1 MPWSQ
6 VPIHREPSRS
16 NKRAQTT
23 SEVPSN
29 SGIRNGFQTSPT
41 NCCNPP
47 PGPRK
52 PIPTHMEPSGL
63 AASPIIPGCPSCD
76 GDCIAFVVYTV
87 DDDEAGFHRTSAED
101 PAIQTFPRVSVASRL

>member
-29 SGIRNGFQTSPT
+29 PGIRNGFQTPPT

-52 PIPTHMEPSGL
+52 PIPTNIEPSGL
-63 AASPIIPGCPSCD
+63 AASAITPGCPSYAP
-76 GDCIAFVVYTV
+76 DCSAFVVYTV
-87 DDDEAGFHRTSAED
+87 DVCEAGFHRTTAEK
-101 PAIQTFPRVSVASRL
+101 PPIQMFPWV